1 MRRPTPGSTL
11 RACGFS
17 RSTAAVMFLVI
28 AGAATAATERSS
40 ADPVPGSGKVVNG
53 STVAEGAPATLAVS
67 DHDPDEVPTP
77 RFRENGDGTVS
88 DLRTGLM
95 WEKKCRDCDSLHDV
109 RLRFRWSGF
118 ANKRTIWDWLDE
130 VNRENGSGFAGH
142 SDWRIPNIKEL
153 VTLVDYGRSDPAAFD
168 VFRAAPEG
176 GECTPV
182 DDVACSTTANG
193 GYWSSTTFSD
203 FPAHALTVDF
213 AVGFV
218 DDRIK
223 TLPRYVRAV
232 RGGL

>member
-1 MRRPTPGSTL
+1 MRRRPPASVL
-11 RACGFS
+11 RARVSCL
-17 RSTAAVMFLVI
+17 STAAVVFLAV
-28 AGAATAATERSS
+28 AGAATAASESTS
-40 ADPVPGSGKVVNG
+40 AEPPNGITRLAEAPPATLSAGGRDPGPVPG
-53 STVAEGAPATLAVS
+53 
-67 DHDPDEVPTP
+67 P
-77 RFRENGDGTVS
+77 RFRDNGDGTVT

-95 WEKKCRDCDSLHDV
+95 WEKKCRDCGGLHDV
-109 RLRFRWSGF
+109 RLKFRWSGF

-153 VTLVDYGRSDPAAFD
+153 VSIVDYGRSDPAVFE
-168 VFRAAPEG
+168 VFRGVPDGDDCARA
-176 GECTPV
+176 
-182 DDVACSTTANG
+182 DDVSCFTTANG

-223 TLPRYVRAV
+223 TLLRHVRSV